1 MDIQTSDEAREIPK
15 CLFSPQIRLSGLIDD
30 NKFIDFQCQLD
41 NALKTDGQIAVEL
54 TTPGG
59 DADLARRIGM
69 DVQLAAEHFGR
80 EIFFIGKTI
89 VYSAGVTLMASFPRK
104 RRYLTRDCLLLI
116 HERRMDQSLQ
126 LSGPLQ
132 ASLQRVKEMEAQLT
146 VGIEVERTGFAM
158 LCEGTRVGCD
168 ECVERARTNWY
179 LKSDEALN
187 RRLVQGVL

>member
-1 MDIQTSDEAREIPK
+1 MDAQTSDEAGVIPK

-30 NKFIDFQCQLD
+30 NKFIDFQSQLD
-41 NALKTDGQIAVEL
+41 NALKSEGQLAVEL

-69 DVQLAAEHFGR
+69 DIQIASEHSGR
-80 EIFFIGKTI
+80 EILFIGKTI
-89 VYSAGVTLMASFPRK
+89 VYSAGVTIMASFPRK

-132 ASLQRVKEMEAQLT
+132 VSLQRVKALEAQLKI
-146 VGIEVERTGFAM
+146 GIEVERTGFAM
-158 LCEGTRVGCD
+158 LCEGTGVDCD
-168 ECVERARTNWY
+168 ECIERARTNWY
-179 LKSDEALN
+179 LKSEEALS
-187 RRLVQGVL
+187 RRLILGVL

>member
-1 MDIQTSDEAREIPK
+1 MDVQTFDEAGAIPK
-15 CLFSPQIRLSGLIDD
+15 CLFSLQIRLSGLIDD
-30 NKFIDFQCQLD
+30 NKLIDFQSQLD
-41 NALKTDGQIAVEL
+41 SPLKVEGQIAVEL
-54 TTPGG
+54 TTSGS

-69 DVQLAAEHFGR
+69 DIQIAAEHFGR

-89 VYSAGVTLMASFPRK
+89 VYSAGVTIMASFPRE

-116 HERRMDQSLQ
+116 YERRMDQSLQ

-132 ASLQRVKEMEAQLT
+132 ASLQRVETMEAQLKI
-146 VGIEVERTGFAM
+146 GLEVEQTGFAM
-158 LCEGTRVGCD
+158 LCEGTGVDCD
-168 ECVERARTNWY
+168 ECVERARTKGY